1 MAFQILC
8 NWITYFHSNLEHSNV
23 ISICMCFVHLHYFV
37 SIISASQRLS
47 LVESNPQIYDFCK
60 RKIFKNQIHCRPGSS
75 KLLAVSYSFNPM
87 HIAAFEPITGSV
99 NLYLYVCIL
108 LCDSVCVLQCKPFL
122 DGQKLAPKFFNKL
135 IFLWQKYMFNIS
147 HSLGLFILTCTLK
160 TSSSQKFGSFVDI
173 I

>member
-1 MAFQILC
+1 
-8 NWITYFHSNLEHSNV
+8 
-23 ISICMCFVHLHYFV
+23 MCFVHLHYFV

-108 LCDSVCVLQCKPFL
+108 LCDCVCVL
-122 DGQKLAPKFFNKL
+122 
-135 IFLWQKYMFNIS
+135 
-147 HSLGLFILTCTLK
+147 
-160 TSSSQKFGSFVDI
+160 
-173 I
+173 